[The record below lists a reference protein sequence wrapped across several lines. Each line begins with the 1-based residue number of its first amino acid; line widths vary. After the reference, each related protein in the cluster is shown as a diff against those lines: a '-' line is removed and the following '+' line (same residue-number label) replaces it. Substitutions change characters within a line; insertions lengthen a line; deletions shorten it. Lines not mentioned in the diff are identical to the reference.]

1 MNDQDTNR
9 FTRFFRFAE
18 NGATFRQEISGG
30 ATTFLAMSYIIF
42 VQPGILSQAGMDF
55 NSVMVATCLS
65 AALGTL
71 VMGLAANYPIALA
84 PGMGENFFFTFSV
97 VLGMGLAWPEAMSAV
112 FYAGV
117 LFLLLTV
124 LGAREA
130 VLNVIPD
137 SLKMAMA
144 AGIGLLII
152 FIGLN
157 NAGIVTRSFAE
168 VSYFGGLVSRP
179 VLLALAA
186 MILTAIFVAV
196 RLRGAIVW
204 GILIAA
210 GGAMVLGLAVLGDYT
225 SQIFWLALGGTGLTA
240 ILVMVRIPGAILLGI
255 LATALGG
262 LGLGLLHIEG
272 IVSAPPSIAPTLF
285 KLNFAPTITAEFLTI
300 VFVFLF
306 MDMFDT
312 IGTLV
317 GVSERAGF
325 LKDGKLPR
333 AGRALMA
340 DSVGTVGGALLGT
353 STVTSFIESSA
364 GIKQGARTGF
374 SNIIVAAGF
383 LLALFFSPLVGVI
396 GKGVEVAEGV
406 FLNPVTAPALI
417 VVGSFMLA
425 AIGRIKWD
433 NLTESLPAFL
443 VIVGI
448 PLTFMISDGLA
459 FGFIAYPILK
469 LVTGK
474 PKEVHW
480 ILYLIAVLCIIRYAF
495 CA

>member
-1 MNDQDTNR
+1 MNGQNKNWISRR
-9 FTRFFRFAE
+9 FHFAE
-18 NGATFRQEISGG
+18 TGASFRKEIAGG
-30 ATTFLAMSYIIF
+30 ATTFLAMAYIIF

-65 AALGTL
+65 AALATL
-71 VMGLAANYPIALA
+71 IMGFAANYPIALA
-84 PGMGENFFFTFSV
+84 SGMGENFFFTFSV
-97 VLGMGLAWPEAMSAV
+97 VLGAGLAWPQAMSAV
-112 FYAGV
+112 FYAGI
-117 LFLLLTV
+117 LFLLLTIC
-124 LGAREA
+124 GAREA
-130 VLNVIPD
+130 VLNAIPD

-157 NAGIVTRSFAE
+157 NAGIVTRSADMPA
-168 VSYFGGLVSRP
+168 YFGGAVSQP
-179 VLLALAA
+179 VLLALAG
-186 MILTAIFVAV
+186 MIVTAIFVACRV
-196 RLRGAIVW
+196 RRAIVW
-204 GILIAA
+204 GIIITAA
-210 GGAMVLGLAVLGDYT
+210 GAVVLGLAQLGDYT
-225 SQIFWLALGGTGLTA
+225 SQIFWLALCGTALTA
-240 ILVMVRIPGAILLGI
+240 LLVVGRVPGAILLGI

-262 LGLGLLHIEG
+262 LALGLLHVTG
-272 IVSAPPSIAPTLF
+272 IVSVPPSIAPTFF
-285 KLNFAPTITAEFLTI
+285 KLNFTPQITVGFLSI

-333 AGRALMA
+333 AGRAMMA
-340 DSVGTVGGALLGT
+340 DSVGTVAGALLGT

-406 FLNPVTAPALI
+406 FLNPVTAPALV
-417 VVGSFMLA
+417 VVGAFMVTA
-425 AIGRIKWD
+425 VGRIKWD
-433 NLTESLPAFL
+433 DLTESLPAFL
-443 VIVGI
+443 IIVGI

-469 LVTGK
+469 IATGK
-474 PKEVHW
+474 AKDVHP
-480 ILYLIAVLCIIRYAF
+480 ILYIIAVLCIIRYVFFA
-495 CA
+495 